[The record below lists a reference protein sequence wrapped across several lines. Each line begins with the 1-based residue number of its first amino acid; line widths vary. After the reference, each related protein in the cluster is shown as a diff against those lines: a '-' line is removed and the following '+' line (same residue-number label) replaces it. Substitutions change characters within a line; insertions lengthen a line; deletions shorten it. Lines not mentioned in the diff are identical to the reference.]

1 MLSYFKK
8 KEVEKII
15 QAEFIYLLYNQNTN
29 AFERKE
35 AKESRIINMTN
46 LNNIDLVQSDF
57 KEAIQNCVK
66 LP

>member
-1 MLSYFKK
+1 MDKEQCQMLSYFKK

-15 QAEFIYLLYNQNTN
+15 QAEFIYLLYNPNTN

-57 KEAIQNCVK
+57 KEAI
-66 LP
+66 